1 MSSRHLARLQRA
13 GAGREGS
20 DEEESSDEGEN
31 EDSENFSAGDTD
43 DVEETAKTTP
53 PVGGSP
59 ETPSSAAET
68 AKSSGV
74 AREEDSKAAKLLR
87 IQ

>member
-31 EDSENFSAGDTD
+31 EDSE
-43 DVEETAKTTP
+43 
-53 PVGGSP
+53 
-59 ETPSSAAET
+59 
-68 AKSSGV
+68 
-74 AREEDSKAAKLLR
+74 KLLEAER
-87 IQ
+87 TMMRLQILQMGISQVLGQVQ